1 MSSMILAAD
10 VGGTK
15 TAVGLFVPDKSGLQV
30 VAERTFQNA
39 EYTSME
45 AVLGAFRALAPQ
57 APPDVACLGVAGP
70 VRNGR
75 CQVTNLPW
83 RIEENQ
89 LAANLRVRRVKLL
102 NDLEAT
108 ALGTPHLEPT
118 DLARL
123 DDAGAPGDGNVGVIA
138 AGTGLGEAMLYWDG
152 ARYHP
157 LASEGGHA
165 DFAPRTER
173 EVELLRYL
181 WRKLGPH
188 ASYER
193 VLSGPGLHLIY
204 NFLREGGPPEPTWLT
219 REMLHED
226 PSMVIAQNAIAAGDP
241 VCAQALETFCS
252 IYGAEAG
259 NLALK
264 CLAVGGVFVAGGIAG
279 KILPALRQ
287 GTFMAAFTDKGR
299 FAPFMRSLRVHVV
312 LSPRTALLGA
322 AHFALTL

>member
-1 MSSMILAAD
+1 MILAAD

-15 TAVGLFVPDKSGLQV
+15 TVLGLFAPEKTGLQV
-30 VAERTFQNA
+30 IAERTFQNA
-39 EYTSME
+39 EYPSME
-45 AVLGAFRALAPQ
+45 AVFEAFRKLVPQ
-57 APPDVACLGVAGP
+57 AAPDVACLGVAGP
-70 VRNGR
+70 VRDGR

-83 RIEENQ
+83 VLEENQ
-89 LAANLRVRRVKLL
+89 LATNLRVRRARLL

-108 ALGTPHLEPT
+108 ALGTRHLEPA

-123 DDAGAPGDGNVGVIA
+123 DDGGKHCQGNVAVIA

-152 ARYHP
+152 NRYHP
-157 LASEGGHA
+157 VASEGGHT
-165 DFAPRTER
+165 DFAPRTEP

-181 WRKLGPH
+181 WRTLGPH

-204 NFLREGGPPEPTWLT
+204 RFLRESGPAEPAQLT
-219 REMLHED
+219 HEMLQED
-226 PSMVIAQNAIAAGDP
+226 PSMVIARTAMSAGDP
-241 VCAQALETFCS
+241 VCSQALETFCS

-279 KILPALRQ
+279 KIFPALQR

-299 FAPFMRSLRVHVV
+299 FAPFMRSLQVHVV
-312 LSPRTALLGA
+312 LSPRAALLGA